1 MRRPLVVGNWKMNG
15 SRKTSIALVKSI
27 VAQSADVTNAEM
39 ALCAPFIYLNDVA
52 ELLKDKDIGLGAQDV
67 SVHLNGAYTGEV
79 AASMLV
85 DCDCKYAI
93 VGHSERRQYHAESN
107 LLVAQ
112 KALTAFKSGLTPII
126 CLGES
131 FEERNS
137 DRVETVVGE
146 QLQAVQSVLGL
157 AGLQQS
163 VIAYEPVWAIGTGL
177 TATPEQAQDVH
188 RFIRSRLGEIAQ
200 KVNIIYGGSVKSA
213 NAGELFAQK
222 DIDGAL
228 VGGAS
233 LDAKEFIGIAAAG

>member
-15 SRKTSIALVKSI
+15 SRETSIALVKSI
-27 VAQSADVTNAEM
+27 VAQRADVTNAEM

>member
-15 SRKTSIALVKSI
+15 SRATSIALVKSI
-27 VAQSADVTNAEM
+27 VAQRADVTNAEM

>member
-15 SRKTSIALVKSI
+15 SRETSIALVKSI

-52 ELLKDKDIGLGAQDV
+52 ELLKDKNIGLGAQDV

>member
-15 SRKTSIALVKSI
+15 SRETSIALVKSI

-39 ALCAPFIYLNDVA
+39 VLCAPFIYLNDVA

>member
-15 SRKTSIALVKSI
+15 SRETSIALVKSI

-52 ELLKDKDIGLGAQDV
+52 ELLKDKDVGLGAQDV
-67 SVHLNGAYTGEV
+67 SVHLNGAYTGEI

-85 DCDCKYAI
+85 GCGCKHAI

>member
-15 SRKTSIALVKSI
+15 SRETSIALVKSI

-52 ELLKDKDIGLGAQDV
+52 ELLKDKDVGLGAQDV
-67 SVHLNGAYTGEV
+67 SVHLNGAYTGEI

-85 DCDCKYAI
+85 DCGCKYAI

-200 KVNIIYGGSVKSA
+200 KVNVIYGGSVKSA

>member
-1 MRRPLVVGNWKMNG
+1 MRRKLVVGNWKMNG
-15 SRKTSIALVKSI
+15 SRESSINLVKSI
-27 VAQSADVTNAEM
+27 VSQYDDEFEVDVAM
-39 ALCAPFIYLNDVA
+39 CVPFVYLNDVDK
-52 ELLKDKDIGLGAQDV
+52 ELKGTNIGLGAQDV
-67 SVHLNGAYTGEV
+67 SVHLKGAYTGEV

-85 DCDCKYAI
+85 DSGCKYSI
-93 VGHSERRQYHAESN
+93 VGHSERRQYHGESN

-131 FEERNS
+131 LE
-137 DRVETVVGE
+137 DRQGGLVEAVIGE
-146 QLQAVQSVLGL
+146 QLQAVQSVLGIN
-157 AGLQQS
+157 ALQQS

-188 RFIRSRLGEIAQ
+188 RFIRSRLGDIAE
-200 KVNIIYGGSVKSA
+200 KVNILYGGSVKSS
-213 NAGELFAQK
+213 NAGELFTQK

-233 LDAKEFIGIAAAG
+233 LDVKEFIGIVAAG

>member
-15 SRKTSIALVKSI
+15 SRETSIALVKSI

-52 ELLKDKDIGLGAQDV
+52 ELLKDKDVGLGAQDV
-67 SVHLNGAYTGEV
+67 SVHLNGAYTGEI

-85 DCDCKYAI
+85 GCGCKYAI

>member
-15 SRKTSIALVKSI
+15 SRETSIALVKSI

-52 ELLKDKDIGLGAQDV
+52 ELLKDKDVGLGAQDV
-67 SVHLNGAYTGEV
+67 SVHLNGAYTGEI

-85 DCDCKYAI
+85 DCGCKYAI

>member
-15 SRKTSIALVKSI
+15 SREASVALVKSI
-27 VAQSADVTNAEM
+27 VAQSAEVTNAEM
-39 ALCAPFIYLNDVA
+39 ALCAPFVYLNDVA
-52 ELLKDKDIGLGAQDV
+52 EFLKDKSVELGAQDV
-67 SVHLNGAYTGEV
+67 SVHLSGSYTGEI

-85 DCDCKYAI
+85 DCGCKYAI

-131 FEERNS
+131 LEERNN

-146 QLQAVQSVLGL
+146 QLQAVESVLGL
-157 AGLQQS
+157 VGLQHS

-213 NAGELFAQK
+213 NAAELFAQK

-233 LDAKEFIGIAAAG
+233 LDAKDFIGIAAAS

>member
-15 SRKTSIALVKSI
+15 SREASVALVKSI
-27 VAQSADVTNAEM
+27 VAQSAEVTNAEM
-39 ALCAPFIYLNDVA
+39 ALCAPFVYLNDVA
-52 ELLKDKDIGLGAQDV
+52 EFLKDKSVELGAQDV
-67 SVHLNGAYTGEV
+67 SVHLSGSYTGEI

-85 DCDCKYAI
+85 DCGCKYAI

-131 FEERNS
+131 LEERNN

-146 QLQAVQSVLGL
+146 QLQAVESVLGL
-157 AGLQQS
+157 AGLQHS

-213 NAGELFAQK
+213 NAAELFAQK

-233 LDAKEFIGIAAAG
+233 LDAKDFIGIAAAS

>member
-15 SRKTSIALVKSI
+15 SREASTALVKSI
-27 VAQSADVTNAEM
+27 VAQSAGVANAEM
-39 ALCAPFIYLNDVA
+39 ALCAPFVYLNDVA
-52 ELLKDKDIGLGAQDV
+52 ELLKGRNVGLGAQDV

-85 DCDCKYAI
+85 DCGCKYAI

-112 KALTAFKSGLTPII
+112 KALTAFKSGLTPVI

-131 FEERNS
+131 LEERNN

>member
-15 SRKTSIALVKSI
+15 SRETSIALVKSI

>member
-1 MRRPLVVGNWKMNG
+1 MRRPLIVGNWKMNG
-15 SRKTSIALVKSI
+15 SRETSVALVESI
-27 VAQSADVTNAEM
+27 VAQSGKVTSADMVM
-39 ALCAPFIYLNDVA
+39 CVPFVYFSDVA
-52 ELLKDKDIGLGAQDV
+52 GLIKDKNVELGAQDV
-67 SVHLNGAYTGEV
+67 SVHLMGAYTGEV
-79 AASMLV
+79 AASMLT
-85 DCDCKYAI
+85 DCGCRYVI

-131 FEERNS
+131 FEERSN
-137 DRVETVVGE
+137 DTVEAVIGE

-157 AGLQQS
+157 SGLQQC

-177 TATPEQAQDVH
+177 TATPEQAQEVH
-188 RFIRSRLGEIAQ
+188 RFIRSRLGEIGQ

-213 NAGELFAQK
+213 NAGELFAQH

-233 LDAKEFIGIAAAG
+233 LEANEFIDIAAAG

>member
-15 SRKTSIALVKSI
+15 SRETSIALVKSI

-52 ELLKDKDIGLGAQDV
+52 ELLKDKDVGLGAQDV

-131 FEERNS
+131 LEERNS
-137 DRVETVVGE
+137 NRVETVVGE

>member
-15 SRKTSIALVKSI
+15 SRETSIALVKSI
-27 VAQSADVTNAEM
+27 VAAAADVANAEM
-39 ALCAPFIYLNDVA
+39 ALCAPFVYLSDVA
-52 ELLKDKDIGLGAQDV
+52 EVLANKSIGLGAQDV

-79 AASMLV
+79 AASMLIN
-85 DCDCKYAI
+85 CGCKYAI
-93 VGHSERRQYHAESN
+93 VGHSERRQYHGESN

-131 FEERNS
+131 FEERNNNL
-137 DRVETVVGE
+137 VEAVIGE

-157 AGLQQS
+157 TGLQQS

-188 RFIRSRLGEIAQ
+188 RFIRGRLGEIAQ

-213 NAGELFAQK
+213 NASELFAQK